1 MKGIAH
7 VNRGRAL
14 TDHSTGGSPAS
25 GAWPDAVNA
34 LNQMRRVTLPPFFGL
49 ALLIALPMIANGG
62 PIRAYP
68 QTDSPSTLALVGLYT
83 LLLSFAES
91 VLLTPLAIAVHRFIL
106 RGERTERYRLDLSNP
121 RTKRFIAYGFLLD
134 LIWLVPQEWVSLAGY
149 STPTRL
155 VAWLILGVGAGLVV
169 TRLIL
174 LFPAIAIDAPQA
186 ALRDARA
193 LARGSTWTI
202 LWAIL
207 ATALLGCFFSLAA
220 LPLLIFAGY
229 SLTHFGIVPGALML
243 GIAMAAFI
251 LVPTTA
257 LVAVASR
264 LYRTLNTSAE
274 PIAETA

>member
-1 MKGIAH
+1 
-7 VNRGRAL
+7 
-14 TDHSTGGSPAS
+14 
-25 GAWPDAVNA
+25 
-34 LNQMRRVTLPPFFGL
+34 MRRVTLPPFFGL